1 MSSAPLLRLGLDVAG
16 TDVVRPKHQ
25 LLSASVSP
33 EVLASVHLCS
43 AWLGL
48 TASRFVRLA
57 VADYLER
64 HAERLAPIADRLEIA
79 ATGCRAPD
87 RRYTASARNANQQSK
102 GVG

>member
-43 AWLGL
+43 AWLGV
-48 TASRFVRLA
+48 TASRLVRLA

-79 ATGCRAPD
+79 VTGCLAPD
-87 RRYTASARNANQQSK
+87 RRYTVATRHRKQQ

>member
-16 TDVVRPKHQ
+16 TDKAPPQRQ
-25 LLSASVSP
+25 LLSAPVPP
-33 EVLASVHLCS
+33 EVLPSIHLCS
-43 AWLGL
+43 RWLGL
-48 TASRFVRLA
+48 TASPLVRLA

-79 ATGCRAPD
+79 VTGCRAPD
-87 RRYTASARNANQQSK
+87 RRYSAANQPSK

>member
-16 TDVVRPKHQ
+16 TDKAPTKRQ
-25 LLSASVSP
+25 LLSAPVSP
-33 EVLASVHLCS
+33 EVLSSIHLCS
-43 AWLGL
+43 RWLGL
-48 TASRFVRLA
+48 TASPLVRLA

-79 ATGCRAPD
+79 VTGCLAPD
-87 RRYTASARNANQQSK
+87 RRYTVATRHRKQQ

>member
-43 AWLGL
+43 AWLGV
-48 TASRFVRLA
+48 TASRLVRLA

-64 HAERLAPIADRLEIA
+64 HAQRLAPIADRLEIA
-79 ATGCRAPD
+79 VTGCLAPD
-87 RRYTASARNANQQSK
+87 RRYTVATRHRKQQ

>member
-1 MSSAPLLRLGLDVAG
+1 MSSAPLLRIGLDVAG

-43 AWLGL
+43 AWLGV
-48 TASRFVRLA
+48 TASRLVRLA

-64 HAERLAPIADRLEIA
+64 HAERLAPIADKLEIA
-79 ATGCRAPD
+79 VAGCRAPD
-87 RRYTASARNANQQSK
+87 RRYTSSSLHRQQQ
-102 GVG
+102 GGG